1 MSTALPSPTLAIV
14 IASCDKYSDL
24 WVPLF
29 GEFFK
34 HWPDCPY
41 PIYLISNYKSYP
53 DKRVTALLA
62 GEDLDWSST
71 IATALDQ
78 IDHSHL
84 LFWIDDAFLAK
95 QVDTDKVHN
104 SWSRMLELN
113 ANFLRLRAN
122 PRPEQVIDS
131 EIGTLASDAAYR
143 VSLFATLWKMTAL
156 RKVLRAGESAWA
168 FELQGTE
175 RSRTL
180 NGFYTVLNDVFRYLH
195 GVERGV
201 WIRPTAK
208 ALERSGYQLDYQY
221 RRCMDRLENLGL
233 SYRLFKSWI
242 LHRIPER
249 HRTSALQFARNCY
262 QHLGMRKP

>member
-1 MSTALPSPTLAIV
+1 
-14 IASCDKYSDL
+14 
-24 WVPLF
+24 
-29 GEFFK
+29 
-34 HWPDCPY
+34 
-41 PIYLISNYKSYP
+41 
-53 DKRVTALLA
+53 
-62 GEDLDWSST
+62 
-71 IATALDQ
+71 
-78 IDHSHL
+78 
-84 LFWIDDAFLAK
+84 
-95 QVDTDKVHN
+95 
-104 SWSRMLELN
+104 MLELD

-131 EIGTLASDAAYR
+131 EIGTLASGAAYR

-221 RRCMDRLENLGL
+221 RRCMDRLENFGL

-249 HRTSALQFARNCY
+249 HRASTLQFVRNCY